1 MSVSDGIHRLLHVS
15 IAKVYAPFSPSH
27 FFAPRIVD
35 GLDAQRKRAV
45 ASRTNPGTVDWLE
58 DLERKSVRG
67 YSPFPN
73 QEYGDRKIRFF
84 LEDEFWADD
93 IPICETM
100 EDFYAFAVNMLRLT
114 GPRVGNDVSLLVKL
128 ARIGKGQ
135 FINVSNRP
143 SIFI

>member
-1 MSVSDGIHRLLHVS
+1 M
-15 IAKVYAPFSPSH
+15 
-27 FFAPRIVD
+27 D
-35 GLDAQRKRAV
+35 GLDTQRKRAA

-58 DLERKSVRG
+58 ELDRKSVRG

-73 QEYGDRKIRFF
+73 QEHGDRKIRFF
-84 LEDEFWADD
+84 LEDDFWTDD

-100 EDFYAFAVNMLRLT
+100 EDFYAFAVNMLKFT

-135 FINVSNRP
+135 FINVNKQLAPLFVCSVNWE
-143 SIFI
+143 